1 MISLQEKINSIPEVP
16 GVYLFKNKRG
26 KIIYVGKSRNLKDRL
41 RSYTQEQINAPRE
54 ILIRNIHDL
63 EFIETK
69 SETEALVLEDNLIK
83 LNKPRFNVRL
93 KDDKKFPYLKIT
105 VQEKFPR
112 IFATRNLKKDGSV
125 LFGPYTNAKN
135 LRRAIKAVRTIFKIR
150 TCKKKLPLARP
161 ERPCLN
167 FAMNR
172 CLAPCQGSVSET
184 DYRERIN
191 NVMSFLSGKSH
202 VLEETITKK
211 MQTAAATED
220 FEHAATLRDQ
230 LLALKDITKNQDA
243 VFTDTVARDVIGLAI
258 GQEIIKQQF
267 APPKSYASAT
277 LMKVRDGK
285 IAGKERYPLV
295 LSKSTSQ
302 QEIIETLLRTVYL
315 HTYDIPDQIIL
326 PVKIDDARTFVQWFR
341 ERHKKRVWVFMPK
354 KPDAKRLLKLASTDA
369 DIGLAEIMPIA
380 KTPQAL
386 LELQRILNLPA
397 PPKVIEGV
405 DISNI
410 SGTSATGSIVV
421 FENNY
426 PNKKEYRMF
435 RIRTVHGPNDYA
447 MMEEVLTRRI
457 KGLLFKKR
465 PLPDLVLVD
474 GGKGQLSSAI
484 KAYSTASKPIP
495 LLAFAK
501 RTDILYYIDGREIS
515 IPVYSPALKLLKRI
529 RDEAHRFAI
538 KYHKKLRGKKLIASE
553 LDYIQGIGPKRKQIL
568 IKHFGSLDKIREANI
583 EDIAKLKGFNQKI
596 AEKIKQALQ
605 PNQ

>member
-1 MISLQEKINSIPEVP
+1 MLLSDKINLVPESP
-16 GVYLFKNKRG
+16 GVYLFKDKRG

-41 RSYTQEQINAPRE
+41 RSYTQQQADAPRE
-54 ILIRNIHDL
+54 ILVRNIRDL
-63 EFIETK
+63 EFIETR
-69 SETEALVLEDNLIK
+69 SEVEALVLEDNLIK

-105 VQEKFPR
+105 VREKFPR
-112 IFATRNLKKDGSV
+112 IFATRNLKKDGSI

-135 LRRAIKAVRTIFKIR
+135 LRRAIKAVRNIFKIR
-150 TCKKKLPLARP
+150 TCKKDLPLKKP
-161 ERPCLN
+161 LRPCLN
-167 FAMNR
+167 FAMKK
-172 CLAPCQGSVSET
+172 CLAPCQGNVSET

-191 NVMSFLSGKSH
+191 NVISFLSGKSNA
-202 VLEETITKK
+202 LEETITKK
-211 MQTAAATED
+211 MRAAAAAED

-258 GQEIIKQQF
+258 GQAIIKQQF

-326 PVKIDDARTFVQWFR
+326 PVKIDDARTFMQWFR
-341 ERHKKRVWVFMPK
+341 ERHKKRVRVFMPN

-380 KTPQAL
+380 KTPQAM
-386 LELQRILNLPA
+386 LELQHILNLSA

-435 RIRTVHGPNDYA
+435 RIRTVQGPNDYA

-484 KAYSTASKPIP
+484 KAYSTAPKPIP

-553 LDYIQGIGPKRKQIL
+553 LDYIQGIGPKRKQAL
-568 IKHFGSLDKIREANI
+568 IKQFGSLDKIKQASV
-583 EDIAKLKGFNQKI
+583 EDIAKLNGFNQKI

-605 PNQ
+605 PAQ